1 MKAIGM
7 SDIGKCRKNNEDAYY
22 LPDDTSPLQALYIV
36 ADGVG
41 GSNAGEVASNGAIA
55 SFLEYVKAHKD
66 VQEVTDLMAG
76 GFQSANHMVFEQSKT
91 SEALAE
97 MGTTMVAAIVQD
109 GKAYI
114 AHVGDSRAYLMQK
127 EILNQLTTDHSYVME
142 LVKKGEITREQ
153 AASHPERNSIT
164 RAVGIEERVETDI
177 SVFPVEKGDLLLLC
191 TDGLSDSLTEEEL
204 AQMLRQKKSIRK
216 KAKQLVE
223 TANLRGGYDN
233 ITLVLVEI

>member
-1 MKAIGM
+1 MKAIGI

-22 LPDDTSPLQALYIV
+22 LADETSPLRTLYIV

-55 SFLEYVKAHKD
+55 SFLEYVKTHKD

-76 GFQSANHMVFEQSKT
+76 GFQAANRLVFEQSKT

-97 MGTTMVAAIVQD
+97 MGTTMVAAIIQK
-109 GKAYI
+109 GKVYI

-127 EILNQLTTDHSYVME
+127 EILSQLTTDHSYVME

-153 AASHPERNSIT
+153 AASHPERNSII
-164 RAVGIEERVETDI
+164 RAVGIEEHVETDL

-204 AQMLRQKKSIRK
+204 AQMLREKKSIRK